1 MSLISDQK
9 RNFYISKNLYEI
21 SYWLITEIDLLDDF
35 YSPIEILERENQFT
49 EKVGEIKSLF
59 EIATHYSRDVNKE
72 NQQKLLILKDLV
84 KTHINNIDIENLLTV
99 KDEDLELTQGK
110 DAIEEETFFIEQY
123 VPLLDKNDPDYFLTN
138 IILDFYKTM
147 DVLSL
152 YMIKV
157 DPGMKPLE
165 NCLEMI
171 NENLI
176 KLSNARS
183 DKNIENFL
191 RNDLSQFDPRNLEE
205 IVYEVSDIWN
215 QLFYAWKMMNQGFIE
230 SMSSSATS
238 ENTDFYTKYMPL
250 VMDKSI
256 ALSKIYLTLCGFN
269 FTIGPR
275 LLKRTQPL
283 KIINT

>member
-72 NQQKLLILKDLV
+72 DQQKLLILKDLV

-110 DAIEEETFFIEQY
+110 DAMEEETFFIEQY

-205 IVYEVSDIWN
+205 IVYEVRDIWN
-215 QLFYAWKMMNQGFIE
+215 QLFYAWKMMNQGFID
-230 SMSSSATS
+230 SMSSSVTS

-275 LLKRTQPL
+275 LLKRTHPL

>member
-72 NQQKLLILKDLV
+72 DQQKLLILKDLV

-205 IVYEVSDIWN
+205 IVYEVRDIWN

-230 SMSSSATS
+230 SMSSSVTS

>member
-59 EIATHYSRDVNKE
+59 EIATHYSRDVKKE
-72 NQQKLLILKDLV
+72 DQQKLLILKDLV

-152 YMIKV
+152 YMIKP

-183 DKNIENFL
+183 DKNIENYL
-191 RNDLSQFDPRNLEE
+191 RNDLAQFDPRNLEE
-205 IVYEVSDIWN
+205 IVYEVRDIWN

-269 FTIGPR
+269 FNIGPR

>member
-59 EIATHYSRDVNKE
+59 EIATHYSRDVKKE
-72 NQQKLLILKDLV
+72 DQQKLLILKDLV

-191 RNDLSQFDPRNLEE
+191 RNDLDQFDPRNLEE
-205 IVYEVSDIWN
+205 IVYEVRDIWN

-230 SMSSSATS
+230 SMSSSVTS

-275 LLKRTQPL
+275 LLKRTHPL

>member
-9 RNFYISKNLYEI
+9 RNFYISKNLFEI

-35 YSPIEILERENQFT
+35 YSPIEILEREKQFT
-49 EKVGEIKSLF
+49 EKVSEIKSLF
-59 EIATHYSRDVNKE
+59 EIATHYSKDVIKE
-72 NQQKLLILKDLV
+72 DQQKLLILKDLV
-84 KTHINNIDIENLLTV
+84 KTHINNIDIENLITV

-110 DAIEEETFFIEQY
+110 DAIEEETFYIEQY

-165 NCLEMI
+165 NCFEMI

-183 DKNIENFL
+183 DKSIENFL
-191 RNDLSQFDPRNLEE
+191 RNDLSQFDPSNLEE
-205 IVYEVSDIWN
+205 LLYEVRDIWN

-230 SMSSSATS
+230 SMSSSVTT

>member
-9 RNFYISKNLYEI
+9 RNFYISKNLFEI

-72 NQQKLLILKDLV
+72 DQQKLLILKDLV

-110 DAIEEETFFIEQY
+110 DAIEEETFYIEQY

-152 YMIKV
+152 YMVKV

-183 DKNIENFL
+183 DKNIENYL
-191 RNDLSQFDPRNLEE
+191 RNDLAQFDPRNLEE
-205 IVYEVSDIWN
+205 IVYEVRDIWN

-230 SMSSSATS
+230 SMSSSVTS

-275 LLKRTQPL
+275 LLKRTHPL

>member
-72 NQQKLLILKDLV
+72 DQQKLLILKDLV

-176 KLSNARS
+176 KLSNART
-183 DKNIENFL
+183 DKNIENYL
-191 RNDLSQFDPRNLEE
+191 RNDLAQFNPRNLEE
-205 IVYEVSDIWN
+205 IVYEVRDIWN

-230 SMSSSATS
+230 SMSSSVTS

-275 LLKRTQPL
+275 LLKRTHPL

>member
-59 EIATHYSRDVNKE
+59 EIATHYSKDANKE
-72 NQQKLLILKDLV
+72 DQQKLLILKDLV

-110 DAIEEETFFIEQY
+110 DAMEEETFFIEQY

-205 IVYEVSDIWN
+205 IVYEVRDIWN

-230 SMSSSATS
+230 SMSSSVTS

-275 LLKRTQPL
+275 LLKRTHPL

>member
-9 RNFYISKNLYEI
+9 RNFYISKNLFEI

-72 NQQKLLILKDLV
+72 DQQKLLILKDLV

-110 DAIEEETFFIEQY
+110 DAIEEETFYIEQY
-123 VPLLDKNDPDYFLTN
+123 VPLLDTNDPDYFLTN

-183 DKNIENFL
+183 DKNIENYL
-191 RNDLSQFDPRNLEE
+191 RNDLAQFDPRNLEE
-205 IVYEVSDIWN
+205 IVYEVRDIWN

-230 SMSSSATS
+230 SMSSSVTS
-238 ENTDFYTKYMPL
+238 ENTDFYTNYMPL

>member
-72 NQQKLLILKDLV
+72 DQQKLLILKDLV

-123 VPLLDKNDPDYFLTN
+123 VPLLDTNDPDYFLTN

-152 YMIKV
+152 YMIKP

-183 DKNIENFL
+183 DKNIENYL
-191 RNDLSQFDPRNLEE
+191 RNDLAQFDPRNLEE
-205 IVYEVSDIWN
+205 IVYEVRDIWN

-269 FTIGPR
+269 FNIGPR

>member
-1 MSLISDQK
+1 MSLISYQK

-72 NQQKLLILKDLV
+72 DQQKLLILKDLV

-110 DAIEEETFFIEQY
+110 DAIEEETFYIEQY

-152 YMIKV
+152 YMVKV
-157 DPGMKPLE
+157 NPGMKPLE

-183 DKNIENFL
+183 DKNIENYL
-191 RNDLSQFDPRNLEE
+191 RNDLAQFNPRNLDE
-205 IVYEVSDIWN
+205 IVYEVRDIWN

-230 SMSSSATS
+230 SMSSSVTS

>member
-59 EIATHYSRDVNKE
+59 EIATHYSKDANKE
-72 NQQKLLILKDLV
+72 DQQKLLILKDLV

-110 DAIEEETFFIEQY
+110 DAMEEETFFIEQY

-205 IVYEVSDIWN
+205 IVYEVRDIWN
-215 QLFYAWKMMNQGFIE
+215 QLFYAWKMMNQGFID
-230 SMSSSATS
+230 SMSSSVTS

-275 LLKRTQPL
+275 LLKRTHPL

>member
-9 RNFYISKNLYEI
+9 RNFYISKNLFEI

-72 NQQKLLILKDLV
+72 DQQKLLILKDLV

-110 DAIEEETFFIEQY
+110 DAIEEETFYIEQY

-152 YMIKV
+152 YMVKV
-157 DPGMKPLE
+157 NPGMKPLE

-183 DKNIENFL
+183 DKNIENYL
-191 RNDLSQFDPRNLEE
+191 RNDLAQFDPRNLEE
-205 IVYEVSDIWN
+205 IVYEVRDIWN

-230 SMSSSATS
+230 SMSSSVTS

-275 LLKRTQPL
+275 LLKRTQPP

>member
-72 NQQKLLILKDLV
+72 DQQKLLILKDLV

-205 IVYEVSDIWN
+205 IVYEVRDIWN

-230 SMSSSATS
+230 SMSSSVTS

-275 LLKRTQPL
+275 LLKRTHPL

>member
-9 RNFYISKNLYEI
+9 RNFYISKNLFEI

-72 NQQKLLILKDLV
+72 DQQKLLILKDLV

-110 DAIEEETFFIEQY
+110 DAIEEETFYIEQY

-152 YMIKV
+152 YMVKV
-157 DPGMKPLE
+157 NPGMKPLE

-183 DKNIENFL
+183 DKNIENYL
-191 RNDLSQFDPRNLEE
+191 RNDLAQFDPRNLEE
-205 IVYEVSDIWN
+205 IVYEVRDIWN

-230 SMSSSATS
+230 SMSSSVTS

-275 LLKRTQPL
+275 LLKRTYPL

>member
-9 RNFYISKNLYEI
+9 RNFYISKNLFEI

-72 NQQKLLILKDLV
+72 DQQKLLILKDLV

-110 DAIEEETFFIEQY
+110 DAIEEETFYIEQY

-152 YMIKV
+152 YMVKV

-183 DKNIENFL
+183 DKNIENYL
-191 RNDLSQFDPRNLEE
+191 RNDLAQFDPRNLEE
-205 IVYEVSDIWN
+205 IVYEVRDIWN

-230 SMSSSATS
+230 SMSSSVTS

>member
-49 EKVGEIKSLF
+49 EKVKEIKSLF

-72 NQQKLLILKDLV
+72 DQQKLLILKDLV

-110 DAIEEETFFIEQY
+110 DAIEEETFYIEQY

-183 DKNIENFL
+183 DKNIENYL
-191 RNDLSQFDPRNLEE
+191 RNDLAQFNPRNLEE
-205 IVYEVSDIWN
+205 IVYEVRDIWN

-230 SMSSSATS
+230 SMSSSVTS